1 MSGMQQGSVPA
12 AARIRRV
19 LSATRARLQNQGAAS
34 GQTSETEVATPA
46 SRSRYESTWTPST
59 EGDAK
64 LLIYLTESEES
75 FAEGGRVDFQ
85 RLSPWF
91 NEDATV
97 LDLGCGIGRVAR
109 FVAPECSK
117 LWAVDVSERM
127 LEMAAVRL
135 SAFKNVS
142 FVHSQDVSI
151 PEVPD
156 ASVDLAYS
164 LLVLQHL
171 EREDAFLLL
180 EELRRLIKPSGTVVL
195 SYPNLLADGYLE
207 SFLQYAHNGA
217 STEPARARFYTPQ
230 EVERILSAAG
240 FRADIEAETEIRV
253 VAHPV

>member
-1 MSGMQQGSVPA
+1 M
-12 AARIRRV
+12 
-19 LSATRARLQNQGAAS
+19 LSAARARLQNQGPSNGAS
-34 GQTSETEVATPA
+34 SESDLSAPA
-46 SRSRYESTWTPST
+46 SRSRYEPTWTPTT

-64 LLIYLTESEES
+64 RLIYLTESEES
-75 FAEGGRVDFQ
+75 FAEGGRLDCD

-91 NEDATV
+91 SENSTV
-97 LDLGCGIGRVAR
+97 LDLGCGIGRVAK
-109 FVAPECSK
+109 FVAPKCAK

-135 SAFKNVS
+135 SDFKNVS
-142 FVHSQDVSI
+142 YVHSQDVSI
-151 PEVPD
+151 PEVRD

-180 EELRRLIKPSGTVVL
+180 EELRRLIKPTGTVVL
-195 SYPNLLADGYLE
+195 TYPNLLSDSYLE
-207 SFLQYAHNGA
+207 SFLQYAHSGA

-230 EVERILSAAG
+230 EVDRLLSAAG
-240 FRADIEAETEIRV
+240 FRADLEAETEIRV